1 MNKRFIVC
9 TALILA
15 LLCCTL
21 GTLAEG
27 YQAGDYEAEA
37 NGHNGPI
44 HVQVRFSSDAI
55 ESVTVTAHKET
66 PMISDT
72 ALTQIPEEIVR
83 YQSLAVDGVSGAT
96 FTSMAVK
103 NAVADAVAQAGGD
116 AAALRKAPV
125 VYDRAQNQD
134 LNTEILVVGGG
145 MAGLSAA
152 VTAGDKG
159 AKVILVE
166 KLDVLGGTL
175 DVAAGYLLTVNAGTN
190 DPAINDDLEHVM
202 SFYRAQLSDS
212 VRQPDFA
219 FTENLM
225 AQTGATID
233 YLTSLGFES
242 VCVDLGNYPCSI
254 YNVGYDFADKLVKKA
269 AEEGAEILTGT
280 KAERILMENGAAVGV
295 QVSNRQGTFTIHADK
310 IIFATGGANW
320 SAELKDA
327 EPNLR
332 VVDLNEKA
340 GIGSTG
346 EGMRM
351 LAEAG
356 AKMSDSLYV
365 KSSQYDFAPAF
376 GWNTSSMPSI
386 SDNTPVVDGSNTPAA
401 QQTMLVD
408 SEGLRFTSEARA
420 ADTIINKKMI
430 DHGSPAYWTILDA
443 ENAIGVD
450 PAFTETVARMSAQN
464 NPKIAV
470 YGETIEQLAEN
481 MGVPA
486 ENLRKTFDEYQE
498 ACKSGR
504 DECGKAAE
512 YLIPYAEDG
521 GYYAVY
527 RRPGS
532 WGTIGGA
539 FVDAQQ
545 HVVDDAGNAIPNL
558 FAAGEVATAQL
569 FGDYYFGSF
578 SLGLYT
584 TAGRIAAETAVAELQ
599 AN

>member
-1 MNKRFIVC
+1 MKNFF
-9 TALILA
+9 ALLLA
-15 LLCCTL
+15 LCLMLPAFVLADGMTD
-21 GTLAEG
+21 GTYEG
-27 YQAGDYEAEA
+27 SA

-44 HVQVRFSSDAI
+44 QVQVEIAENAI
-55 ESVTVTAHKET
+55 KSIAVTSHKET
-66 PMISDT
+66 PMISDL
-72 ALTQIPEEIVR
+72 ALTQIPEEAVR
-83 YQSLAVDGVSGAT
+83 YQSLAVDSISGAT

-103 NAVADAVAQAGGD
+103 NAIADAVTQAGGD
-116 AAALRKAPV
+116 SAALRKVAVERPDV
-125 VYDRAQNQD
+125 VNQD
-134 LNTEILVVGGG
+134 MDTQILIVGGG

-152 VTAGDKG
+152 VTAGEKG
-159 AKVILVE
+159 ADVILIE
-166 KLDVLGGTL
+166 KLNVLGGTL
-175 DVAAGYLLTVNAGTN
+175 DVAAGYLLTVNSETN
-190 DPAINDDLEHVM
+190 DPSINDDLDHVM
-202 SFYRAQLSDS
+202 AFYREQLADS
-212 VRQPDFA
+212 EKQPDFD
-219 FTENLM
+219 FTENLI

-269 AEEGAEILTGT
+269 QDEGVQILTGT
-280 KAERILMENGAAVGV
+280 KAERILMDNGAAVGV
-295 QVSNRQGTFTIHADK
+295 EVSNRYGTFTIHADK

-320 SAELKDA
+320 SADLKA
-327 EPNLR
+327 SEPNLKA
-332 VVDLNEKA
+332 VDLNEKS

-351 LAEAG
+351 LADIG

-376 GWNTSSMPSI
+376 GWNTSSMPSV
-386 SDNTPVVDGSNTPAA
+386 SENTPVVDGSNTPAA

-443 ENAIGVD
+443 KNAIGVD
-450 PAFTETVARMSAQN
+450 PYFINTVAEMSADN
-464 NPKIAV
+464 NPKVAV
-470 YGETIEQLAEN
+470 YGETIEALAEN

-486 ENLRKTFDEYQE
+486 DHLRKTFDEYQA
-498 ACKSGR
+498 ACKSGE
-504 DECGKAAE
+504 DPFGKAAE

-539 FVDAQQ
+539 IVDGQQ
-545 HVVDDAGNAIPNL
+545 HVMDTEGNPIQNL

-584 TAGRIAAETAVAELQ
+584 TAGRIAAETAVAEIN
-599 AN
+599 AK